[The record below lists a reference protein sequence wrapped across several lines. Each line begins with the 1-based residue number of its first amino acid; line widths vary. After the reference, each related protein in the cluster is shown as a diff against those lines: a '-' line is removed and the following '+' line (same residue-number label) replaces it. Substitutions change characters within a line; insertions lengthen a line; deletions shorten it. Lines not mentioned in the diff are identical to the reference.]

1 MEPRNAPPRS
11 TPQLRSASPRET
23 FGGRVALVTGAGGGM
38 GHRIAAD
45 LAQAGARVFAVDAK
59 EPPRDPDCP
68 AGRYTYWRFDVT
80 REARVAEAL
89 GEVFAACGRLDYVV
103 NGAGVGWFDRDGSV
117 ATIDRGVWDRVLDVN
132 LTAAML
138 VSRHALPLVRRTG
151 GGAFVH
157 LASVAGLRNADDPMD
172 AYQVSKA
179 GLISLSR
186 ALALQYGPVGIRSNT
201 ICPGA
206 ILTPMIQPLYD
217 EDPARAGRMADRT
230 PLRRLGTVADIS
242 SACRFLLSDDAAFI
256 TGVDLV
262 VDGGWTLALA

>member
-1 MEPRNAPPRS
+1 MGLPGQAVPD
-11 TPQLRSASPRET
+11 
-23 FGGRVALVTGAGGGM
+23 RVAFVTGAGGGM

-45 LAQAGARVFAVDAK
+45 LAAAQVRVFAVDVK
-59 EPPRDPDCP
+59 EPPAPGPDGP
-68 AGRYTYWRFDVT
+68 ARPVTYWQFDLT
-80 REARVAEAL
+80 EERRVADAL
-89 GEVFAACGRLDYVV
+89 AEVYATCGRLDYVV
-103 NGAGVGWFDRDGSV
+103 NAAGVGWFDRDGSLV
-117 ATIDRGVWDRVLDVN
+117 SIDSEVWRRVLDVN

-138 VSRHALPLVRRTG
+138 VCRHAVPLLLDTG

-157 LASVAGLRNADDPMD
+157 VASVAGLRTSDDPMD

-186 ALALQYGPVGIRSNT
+186 ALALQYGPARIRSNT

-217 EDPARAGRMADRT
+217 QDPARAERMAART
-230 PLRRLGTVADIS
+230 PLRRLGTVADVS
-242 SACRFLLSDDAAFI
+242 SACRFLLSDDSAFI
-256 TGVDLV
+256 TGIDLV

>member
-1 MEPRNAPPRS
+1 
-11 TPQLRSASPRET
+11 
-23 FGGRVALVTGAGGGM
+23 VAFVTGAGGGM
-38 GHRIAAD
+38 GYRIAAD
-45 LAQAGARVFAVDAK
+45 LTQAGARVFAVDVK
-59 EPPRDPDCP
+59 DPPARPGGP
-68 AGRYTYWRFDVT
+68 AGTYAYWRFDIT
-80 REARVAEAL
+80 EEAQVADAL
-89 GEVFAACGRLDYVV
+89 GEVFATSDRLDYVV

-117 ATIDRGVWDRVLDVN
+117 ATIDRGVWERVMDVN

-138 VSRHALPLVRRTG
+138 VCRHALPLVRRSG

-186 ALALQYGPVGIRSNT
+186 ALALQYGPLGIRSNT

-206 ILTPMIQPLYD
+206 ILTPMIKPLYD
-217 EDPARAGRMADRT
+217 EDPARAERMADRT
-230 PLRRLGTVADIS
+230 PLRRLGTVADVS
-242 SACRFLLSDDAAFI
+242 SACRFLLSDEAAFI
-256 TGVDLV
+256 TGIDLV

>member
-1 MEPRNAPPRS
+1 
-11 TPQLRSASPRET
+11 
-23 FGGRVALVTGAGGGM
+23 M
-38 GHRIAAD
+38 GYRIAAD
-45 LAQAGARVFAVDAK
+45 LARAGARVFAVDVK
-59 EPPRDPDCP
+59 EPPPPPDSDGP
-68 AGRYTYWRFDVT
+68 GLSWTYWRFDVT
-80 REARVAEAL
+80 EEDRVAEAL
-89 GEVFAACGRLDYVV
+89 GTIAASCDRLDYVV
-103 NGAGVGWFDRDGSV
+103 NAAGVGWFDRDGSV
-117 ATIDRGVWDRVLDVN
+117 TSIDRGVWQRVLDIN

-138 VSRHALPLVRRTG
+138 VCRHALPLVMRSG
-151 GGAFVH
+151 GGALVH

-186 ALALQYGPVGIRSNT
+186 ALALQYGPAGIRSNT

-217 EDPARAGRMADRT
+217 EDPARAERMVNRT

-242 SACRFLLSDDAAFI
+242 SACQFLLSDEAAFI
-256 TGVDLV
+256 TGTDLV

>member
-1 MEPRNAPPRS
+1 MRPRWA
-11 TPQLRSASPRET
+11 
-23 FGGRVALVTGAGGGM
+23 FGDRVAFVTGAGGGM
-38 GHRIAAD
+38 GYRIAAD
-45 LAQAGARVFAVDAK
+45 LTRAGARVFAVDVK
-59 EPPRDPDCP
+59 ERPAPDPEGP
-68 AGRYTYWRFDVT
+68 NRSWIYWRFDVT
-80 REARVAEAL
+80 DEDRVAEAL
-89 GEVFAACGRLDYVV
+89 GEVFATCDRIDYVV
-103 NGAGVGWFDRDGSV
+103 NAAGVGWFDRDGSV
-117 ATIDRGVWDRVLDVN
+117 ATIDRGVWQTVLDVN

-138 VSRHALPLVRRTG
+138 VCRHALPLVRQSG

-206 ILTPMIQPLYD
+206 IRTPMVQPLYD
-217 EDPARAGRMADRT
+217 KDPARAERMANRT
-230 PLRRLGTVADIS
+230 PLRRLGTVADVS
-242 SACRFLLSDDAAFI
+242 SACQFLLSDEAAFI
-256 TGVDLV
+256 TGTDLV

>member
-1 MEPRNAPPRS
+1 MEPPGAEPV
-11 TPQLRSASPRET
+11 SAARRGA
-23 FGGRVALVTGAGGGM
+23 FGGRVAFVTGAAGGM
-38 GHRIAAD
+38 GRRIAVD
-45 LAQAGARVFAVDAK
+45 LARAGARVFAVDVKA
-59 EPPRDPDCP
+59 PPEDGP
-68 AGRYTYWRFDVT
+68 ARACTYWRLDVT
-80 REARVAEAL
+80 EEARVADAL
-89 GEVFAACGRLDYVV
+89 GEVFATCGRLDYVV
-103 NGAGVGWFDRDGSV
+103 NGAGVGWFNRDGSV
-117 ATIDRGVWDRVLDVN
+117 AAVDRGVWERVMDVN

-138 VSRHALPLVRRTG
+138 VCRHALPLVRRSG

-186 ALALQYGPVGIRSNT
+186 ALALQYGPLGIRSNT

-217 EDPARAGRMADRT
+217 EDPARAERMVNRT
-230 PLRRLGTVADIS
+230 PLRRLGTVADVS
-242 SACRFLLSDDAAFI
+242 SACRFLQSDEAAFI

>member
-1 MEPRNAPPRS
+1 MGARWA
-11 TPQLRSASPRET
+11 
-23 FGGRVALVTGAGGGM
+23 FKDRVAFVTGAGGGM
-38 GHRIAAD
+38 GSRIAAD
-45 LAQAGARVFAVDAK
+45 LTRAGARVFAVDVK
-59 EPPRDPDCP
+59 DPPELSPGGP
-68 AGRYTYWRFDVT
+68 AGDYTRWRFDVT
-80 REARVAEAL
+80 EEAQVADAL
-89 GEVFAACGRLDYVV
+89 SEVFAACDRLDYVV

-117 ATIDRGVWDRVLDVN
+117 ASIDRDVWERVMDVN

-138 VSRHALPLVRRTG
+138 VCRHALPLVGRSG

-157 LASVAGLRNADDPMD
+157 LASVAGLRVSDDPMD

-186 ALALQYGPVGIRSNT
+186 ALALQYGPQGIRSNT

-217 EDPARAGRMADRT
+217 EDPARAVRMANRT
-230 PLRRLGTVADIS
+230 PLRRLGTVADVS
-242 SACRFLLSDDAAFI
+242 SACQFLLSEEAAFI
-256 TGVDLV
+256 TGTDLV

>member
-1 MEPRNAPPRS
+1 MEPRTTQPG
-11 TPQLRSASPRET
+11 T
-23 FGGRVALVTGAGGGM
+23 FGGRAAFVTGAGGGM
-38 GHRIAAD
+38 GRQIAAD
-45 LAQAGARVFAVDAK
+45 LARAGARVFAVDVK
-59 EPPRDPDCP
+59 EPPPRDPDRP
-68 AGRYTYWRFDVT
+68 DGRYTYWRFDVT
-80 REARVAEAL
+80 QEARVADAL
-89 GEVFAACGRLDYVV
+89 GEAFASAGRLDYVV

-117 ATIDRGVWDRVLDVN
+117 AAVDRGVWDRVLDVN

-138 VSRHALPLVRRTG
+138 VSRHALPLVRRSG

-186 ALALQYGPVGIRSNT
+186 ALALQYGPLGIRSNT

-217 EDPARAGRMADRT
+217 QDPARAERMAART